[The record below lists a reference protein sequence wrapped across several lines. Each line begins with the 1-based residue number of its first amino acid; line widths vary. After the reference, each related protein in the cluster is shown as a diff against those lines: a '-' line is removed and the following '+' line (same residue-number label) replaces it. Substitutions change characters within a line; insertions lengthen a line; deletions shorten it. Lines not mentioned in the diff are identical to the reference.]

1 MVATEVTLVAPAP
14 TCGTASAHVRRHM
27 PYKIALPRSAIGGAH
42 FDTRQY
48 NHIVWN
54 DPAELRNKLANRIGA
69 LIGDRPLKS

>member
-1 MVATEVTLVAPAP
+1 
-14 TCGTASAHVRRHM
+14 M
-27 PYKIALPRSAIGGAH
+27 PYKIALPRSAIDGAH

-54 DPAELRNKLANRIGA
+54 DPAELRHNLANRIGA